1 MTKLFSGYVNERLD
15 IYLSMLSDQHN
26 SKLKK
31 GWDKNPQK
39 IGYEQ
44 SSMLIG
50 IDHSLFLY
58 SFLIDCKAT

>member
-1 MTKLFSGYVNERLD
+1 MRD
-15 IYLSMLSDQHN
+15 WIYIYRCYRINAN

-39 IGYEQ
+39 ISYEQ

>member
-1 MTKLFSGYVNERLD
+1 MRD
-15 IYLSMLSDQHN
+15 WIYIYRCYRINTN

-50 IDHSLFLY
+50 IDHRLFLY

>member
-1 MTKLFSGYVNERLD
+1 MRD
-15 IYLSMLSDQHN
+15 WIYIYRCYRINTN

-39 IGYEQ
+39 ISYEQ